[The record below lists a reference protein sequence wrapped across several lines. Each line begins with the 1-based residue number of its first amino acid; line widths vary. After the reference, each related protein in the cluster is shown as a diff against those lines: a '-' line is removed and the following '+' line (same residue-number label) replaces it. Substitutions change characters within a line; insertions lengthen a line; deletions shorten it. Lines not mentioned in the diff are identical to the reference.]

1 MNIYSLI
8 LENIMQCPNT
18 IGQFHQYRSSWTF
31 QRAVV
36 VIDKIMMRIVEV
48 GEFLS
53 CQVFNDSVTIAIAS
67 IEILLLYVLMIL
79 PRSVIDGIVGTA
91 RKEATAVRR
100 RMTCQERRALDF
112 LDGLR
117 GCCHTREDGAA

>member
-1 MNIYSLI
+1 
-8 LENIMQCPNT
+8 MQRSNT
-18 IGQFHQYRSSWTF
+18 IGQFHQYRSSWTL
-31 QRAVV
+31 QRAVIV
-36 VIDKIMMRIVEV
+36 VDNMMRIVEV

-53 CQVFNDSVTIAIAS
+53 SQVFNDSVTIAIVAAIASS
-67 IEILLLYVLMIL
+67 IEILLLQVLWIL
-79 PRSVIDGIVGTA
+79 PRSVIGGIVGTT

-100 RMTCQERRALDF
+100 RMTCQERRALGL